1 MILLISIF
9 LRIIILKKKGYYG
22 YFMTG
27 RPSMD
32 YDKIKAR
39 DLIEN
44 YLIYGSDF
52 AEAELK
58 SMVLEGEEIIEA
70 LNNIKSEYDEETDVL
85 QEKIERYT
93 NRIKEYHKII
103 RELRQPE
110 NQKKLINNLESLIKG
125 KEGAFI
131 EKIKGLLKES
141 KQK

>member
-1 MILLISIF
+1 
-9 LRIIILKKKGYYG
+9 
-22 YFMTG
+22 MTG

-70 LNNIKSEYDEETDVL
+70 LNNIKLEALNNIKSEYDDEREEL
-85 QEKIERYT
+85 GEKIERYAD
-93 NRIKEYHKII
+93 RIREYHKII
-103 RELRQPE
+103 RELRE
-110 NQKKLINNLESLIKG
+110 TKDEKKLSKNIESLIKG
-125 KEGAFI
+125 KEGPFVD
-131 EKIKGLLKES
+131 KIKKMIKDG
-141 KQK
+141 Q

>member
-1 MILLISIF
+1 

-39 DLIEN
+39 DLIED
-44 YLIYGSDF
+44 YLIYESDF
-52 AEAELK
+52 AEAKLK

-70 LNNIKSEYDEETDVL
+70 LNNIKSEFDDEREEL
-85 QEKIERYT
+85 GEKIERYAD
-93 NRIKEYHKII
+93 RIRKYHKII

-110 NQKKLINNLESLIKG
+110 NKKILLKNLETLIKG
-125 KEGAFI
+125 KEGPFI
-131 EKIKGLLKES
+131 EKIKKIIEDGK
-141 KQK
+141 